1 MRTILPVMNNKSD
14 REKIEALTRCVK
26 CLIDELNETNKTT
39 YGLLPVGT
47 VIMRRNPDNNAGMT
61 YGIWSMCDDIV
72 VSNDNTL
79 YIYIRVE

>member
-1 MRTILPVMNNKSD
+1 MNNKSD
-14 REKIEALTRCVK
+14 REKIEALTRCIQS
-26 CLIDELNETNKTT
+26 LIDELNESNNTT
-39 YGLLPVGT
+39 EVKLPEGT
-47 VIMRRNPDNNAGMT
+47 VIMRRNPENNAGMK